1 MNNKY
6 KGYIKYTILILC
18 SVIFAIFTY
27 KVVADKTIYI
37 DSIVYNY
44 ISNNIINKNRTE
56 IVKVITNITSPIM
69 VIITLLILVLAIK
82 DKKIKISLVINLL
95 GITIINNL
103 IKVIIAR
110 PRPEINK
117 LVTETGY
124 SFPSGHSMVSMA
136 FYGYLI
142 YLIYRYIKNK
152 YIKWSLIVL
161 LSILIC
167 LIGISRIYLGVHYT
181 SDVLGGFLL
190 SISYLVVYISLIKN
204 LKIKNITKENGG

>member
-6 KGYIKYTILILC
+6 KEYLKYTILILC

-27 KVVADKTIYI
+27 KVAADKTIYI
-37 DSIVYNY
+37 DSAVYNY

-56 IVKVITNITSPIM
+56 IVKMITNITSPIM

-190 SISYLVVYISLIKN
+190 SISYLVVYISLIK
-204 LKIKNITKENGG
+204 KILSEE